1 MTFSPVVELRRYAM
15 QPGRRDDLIE
25 LFDREFLETQEAA
38 GMTVIAQF
46 RDLGD
51 ADSFVWLRGFAD
63 MAARRSALTAF
74 YGGPVWAR
82 FRDQANATM
91 ANSDN
96 VFLLRPA
103 RAGSGFADDGHDRP
117 APGATGLPAGFIAA
131 VTCHL
136 AVPADDALVQRF
148 EAAMAPDLAAAGAPV
163 IATFV
168 TEAAENSF
176 PRLPVRAGENVLVF
190 FCRLAMPDAA
200 ALRAVVAR
208 HLPSRVEIAVLQPT
222 ARSRLR

>member
-15 QPGRRDDLIE
+15 QPGRRDDLID
-25 LFDREFLETQEAA
+25 LFDREFLETQEGA
-38 GMTVIAQF
+38 GITVIGQF

-51 ADSFVWLRGFAD
+51 ADSFVWLRGFSD
-63 MAARRSALTAF
+63 MAARRAALTAF

-91 ANSDN
+91 ASSDN

-103 RAGSGFADDGHDRP
+103 RAGAGFADDGRERP
-117 APGATGLPAGFIAA
+117 GPGATELPDGFIAA

-136 AVPADDALVQRF
+136 AGPADDGPIARF
-148 EAAMAPDLAAAGAPV
+148 EAEAAPALAAAGMPV

-168 TEAAENSF
+168 TEAAENTF

-190 FCRLAMPDAA
+190 FCRMAAPDAA
-200 ALRAVVAR
+200 GVKAVIDR
-208 HLPSRVEIAVLQPT
+208 HLTGPVEVAVLQPT